1 MRKYYSLL
9 IAVFFTP
16 LYLFSLTTLGSLKS
30 TQQSAGVFYV
40 LPGPIAKISTL
51 DFDGLAADYLMLKIQ
66 SYYGGTIERTASPKV
81 TDAEWRWMYDVLNV
95 SSDLDPYFFDP
106 YYFANSFFT
115 WDAQMVKETNILLAK
130 GNRFRDWDWLPSFY
144 MGFNEFY
151 FLHDN
156 AKASEYL
163 MQSSKKPGAAPILAS
178 LATRLAYK
186 ASRTEIAIMFLQQTI
201 EGTKDKIERESLE
214 KRLKALQ
221 RVFILEKAVTAY
233 KMNSGRIPVSLNDLL
248 SQGVL
253 KRLPKDPYG
262 GEFFIDKDGTVKT
275 TSDLR

>member
-1 MRKYYSLL
+1 
-9 IAVFFTP
+9 
-16 LYLFSLTTLGSLKS
+16 
-30 TQQSAGVFYV
+30 
-40 LPGPIAKISTL
+40 
-51 DFDGLAADYLMLKIQ
+51 
-66 SYYGGTIERTASPKV
+66 
-81 TDAEWRWMYDVLNV
+81 
-95 SSDLDPYFFDP
+95 
-106 YYFANSFFT
+106 
-115 WDAQMVKETNILLAK
+115 
-130 GNRFRDWDWLPSFY
+130 